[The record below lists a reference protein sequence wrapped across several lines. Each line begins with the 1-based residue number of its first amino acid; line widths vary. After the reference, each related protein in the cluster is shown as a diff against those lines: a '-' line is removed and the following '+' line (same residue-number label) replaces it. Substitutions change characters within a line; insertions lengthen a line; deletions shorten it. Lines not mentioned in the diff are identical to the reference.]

1 MSLLSFSLL
10 FVLSGTAPALP
21 VDLPQPAEKLLE
33 KAVDYEQKG
42 AIDSAASFY
51 QQAARI
57 FQEEKTWSKS
67 VKAWKKAGDLYFSQ
81 RKSPQAIHSFNY
93 LLDTLSI
100 HLTDTLQGELYFKVG
115 LSHARMAQFVHALEN
130 MKQSCQIRAHTL
142 AGYHPALAES
152 YHMLGRIYFTIGNF
166 QQSLNYQQKYLTI
179 NQHNYPAE
187 HMEVGDAL
195 HFVGLSYSHLLEHDL
210 ALQYYFKAMQI
221 VEQADPEHHG
231 ALSHIYNNIGLVYG
245 RQKLHEEEL
254 SYLLKAIDIK
264 EKFGMSISESYHNL
278 GKTYLDLG
286 RYSEAREVLQ
296 TALEQKLKEVGTQH
310 VTVSN
315 TLHYMAELQ
324 MKLNQYDS
332 VLYYANQALAIR
344 KENYGKY
351 GTYLST
357 SYTLYASLYQNQK
370 EWDKALSNI
379 QFALGTL
386 IRDYNTNS
394 LAANPSPDDDII
406 DYISL
411 LQVMRHKTEILMQ
424 RYAATRQADD
434 LHLAFSSSMAATEM
448 IDYIYRNLND
458 SESRTYLAD
467 NASKILEL
475 ALQVSYE
482 LHQQDDNPQ
491 YLETAFQMVERN
503 KAQSLIENITASQWK
518 QQSGVQD
525 ALLEQEQE
533 LNSKLA
539 YFEKLLFEEEN
550 ATQADSVKLNGYKNQ
565 IFTLHRDREKLS
577 QSIKEKYP
585 QYYHMMHEQQFISLA
600 QVQEE
605 LLQPDALM
613 VEYFQGDSALYC
625 LAITSERASL
635 YQEKTHELP
644 VTDMLKGLQ
653 QRDYHTYSKAAYQ
666 LYTHLLAPILQEH
679 PKEKLIIIPD
689 DQLGYIPFESLLTQA
704 PSARENYKSLRYLL
718 LAHTISY
725 QYSANLL
732 ASIQNTRAGMAE
744 YQRSFAG
751 YAPAFSRQQN
761 PLLAT
766 RTATDRQLADELQ
779 ALPFAEEEVQSI
791 AQILKG
797 EAHIRGYAT
806 EKNFKE
812 TADNSRIIHLASH
825 TLIDDRNPLYS
836 KLVFSPTEEGQEDG
850 LLHTFELYNMH
861 LKAEMVTLSAC
872 NTGVGKLKKGEGI
885 ISLARGFMYAG
896 VPNVLMSLWAVSDRS
911 TSQLMQSFYQVL
923 SQGGSKAHALRT
935 AKLAYLEQADANT
948 AAPYYWSGFVLI
960 SNNQE
965 VVESK
970 FSVLYFLL
978 PLLALI
984 LVGWLFFKQKIARK
998 TT

>member
-1 MSLLSFSLL
+1 MSFLVIFLLSVSLQTVNV
-10 FVLSGTAPALP
+10 FPDTLP
-21 VDLPQPAEKLLE
+21 HHAGELIK
-33 KAVDYEQKG
+33 KAVDFEQNGK
-42 AIDSAASFY
+42 ADSAAVYY
-51 QQAARI
+51 QQAAQLL
-57 FQEEKTWSKS
+57 QEEKSWDES

-81 RKSPQAIHSFNY
+81 RKSPQAIYSFNY

-100 HLTDTLQGELYFKVG
+100 HLTDTLQGELYYKIG
-115 LSHARMAQFVHALEN
+115 LSHARMAQFVDALEN
-130 MKQSCQIRAHTL
+130 MKQACQIRANVL
-142 AGYHPALAES
+142 APYNPELAES

-179 NQHNYPAE
+179 NQHNYPDD
-187 HMEVGDAL
+187 HIEVGDAL

-210 ALQYYFKAMQI
+210 ALQYYFKSMQI
-221 VEQADPEHHG
+221 VKQADPKYHD

-254 SYLLKAIDIK
+254 SYILKAIDIK
-264 EKFGMSISESYHNL
+264 KEFGMSISESYHNL
-278 GKTYLDLG
+278 GKTYLELG

-296 TALEQKLKEVGTQH
+296 TSLEQKIKEVGAQH

-315 TLHYMAELQ
+315 TLYYLAELQ
-324 MKLNQYDS
+324 MKRNQYDS
-332 VLYYANQALAIR
+332 VLYYADQALAIR
-344 KENYGKY
+344 KENYGNY

-357 SYTLYASLYQNQK
+357 SYTQYANLYQNRK
-370 EWDKALSNI
+370 EWDKALNNI

-386 IRDYNTNS
+386 VRDYSASS
-394 LAANPSPDDDII
+394 LADNPSPDDDII

-411 LQVMRHKTEILMQ
+411 LDIMRQKTEILMQ
-424 RYAATRQADD
+424 RYAATQQADD
-434 LHLAFSSSMAATEM
+434 LHLAYSSSMAATDM
-448 IDYIYRNLND
+448 IGYIYRNLND

-467 NASKILEL
+467 NTSKILEL
-475 ALQVSYE
+475 ALQASYE
-482 LHQQDDNPQ
+482 LYQKEDNPQ
-491 YLETAFQMVERN
+491 YLETAFQLVERN
-503 KAQSLIENITASQWK
+503 KAQSLIESITAAQWK

-533 LNSKLA
+533 LNTKLA
-539 YFEKLLFEEEN
+539 YFEKLLFEEESESE
-550 ATQADSVKLNGYKNQ
+550 ADSVKVDDYKNQ
-565 IFTLHRDREKLS
+565 IFALHRDQEKLN
-577 QSIKEKYP
+577 QAIKEKYP
-585 QYYHMMHEQQFISLA
+585 QYYHMMHEQKFISLA

-605 LLQPDALM
+605 LLQPDELM

-625 LAITSERASL
+625 IAISRERASL
-635 YQEKTHELP
+635 YQEKPEELP
-644 VTDMLKGLQ
+644 ITDMLYGLQ
-653 QRDYHTYSKAAYQ
+653 QRDYQAYSKAAYQ
-666 LYTHLLAPILQEH
+666 LYTHLLAPILQEY

-704 PSARENYKSLRYLL
+704 PLAKENYKSLRYLVL
-718 LAHTISY
+718 DHTISY

-732 ASIQNTRAGMAE
+732 ASIQHTPAGSGE

-751 YAPAFSRQQN
+751 YAPAFSKQQN

-766 RTATDRQLADELQ
+766 RTATDRQLADELE

-806 EKNFKE
+806 EKNFKA
-812 TADNSRIIHLASH
+812 TASDSRIIHLASH
-825 TLIDDRNPLYS
+825 MLIDDRNPLYS

-911 TSQLMQSFYQVL
+911 TSELMQSFYQAL
-923 SQGGSKAHALRT
+923 SEGDSKANALRT

-960 SNNQE
+960 SNNQD

-984 LVGWLFFKQKIARK
+984 LLGWLFFRQKIARK